1 MSLTVIYQLKRKEE
15 YPIPKKIFINH
26 RITCCVGCSDNLP
39 LTVDLCGEKNKKRFV
54 LSVDG
59 EVGDDLIGDD
69 EDYKIRLEINE

>member
-1 MSLTVIYQLKRKEE
+1 MSLTVIYQLKRRVSD
-15 YPIPKKIFINH
+15 PKKIFLNH

>member
-1 MSLTVIYQLKRKEE
+1 
-15 YPIPKKIFINH
+15 
-26 RITCCVGCSDNLP
+26 LP